1 MTARAPETVLLDVGL
16 GNLRSVERALRHALP
31 GTSVRVTRDA
41 EGLSPADTLVFP
53 GQGAFGDAS
62 RALGRDGGALALALR
77 AHLSNGGRYLGLCL
91 GLQVLFD
98 ASEEAPGCPGLGVF
112 PGSVLRFREGLRD
125 ETGMTCKVPH
135 VGWNKVTSA
144 RPHHAVTSDW
154 YYFVHGYHVVPE
166 DPSLVLATASHG
178 EPFTAA
184 VSRGNLLAV
193 QFHPEKSA
201 RAGLSLLRAFLSGAP
216 S

>member
-1 MTARAPETVLLDVGL
+1 VTARAPETVLLDVGL

-31 GTSVRVTRDA
+31 GASVRVTRDA

-77 AHLSNGGRYLGLCL
+77 AHISNGGRYLGLCL
-91 GLQVLFD
+91 GLQVLFEQ
-98 ASEEAPGCPGLGVF
+98 SEEAPGYPGLGVF
-112 PGSVLRFREGLRD
+112 PGAVRRFRDGLTD
-125 ETGMTCKVPH
+125 ETGMACKVPH
-135 VGWNKVTSA
+135 VGWNKVSLT
-144 RPHHAVTSDW
+144 RPHQAVTSDW

-166 DPSLVLATASHG
+166 DPSLTLATALHG
-178 EPFTAA
+178 APFTAA
-184 VSRGNLLAV
+184 VAHKRLLAV

-201 RAGLSLLRAFLSGAP
+201 RAGLSLLRAFLTGDP
-216 S
+216 P